1 VLVQLQSLPD
11 SEGELWHFLL
21 YRVRLFM
28 VLMLPELLSLL
39 LSHEGV
45 FEQGVS
51 RLEVLRRLLLVGRR
65 GVLGQVA
72 CFILV

>member
-1 VLVQLQSLPD
+1 MLVQLQSLPD